1 MQTKNVK
8 LIDVFPD
15 YYIGDG
21 IFDAL
26 RTIDSDGDFPWLTF
40 SGVLDIEYI
49 GNHSGEKTV
58 GPLIDKFIKMNRDAE
73 QENPYTL
80 TTAQKTSLANIL
92 KVKYGNKWKRLYA
105 VEQAEYEPIENYRME
120 ELETPDITRKHS
132 VSDDYSATDT
142 RRTERDISR
151 SETPSDDY
159 KITDTRTIDRD
170 ITRTEEATDDYIK
183 TNERKTQ
190 TDFDVV
196 TTTNTDASTY
206 GFNSNSPVPTSE
218 ASGDST
224 VHTIGDANNNVVTD
238 NETQTGG
245 TVTRETADAADNVET
260 SEHTQTGGITVRETA
275 SANSNVEEITKTQ
288 TGYTQSTETG
298 TRALTRSGNIGVTTS
313 QQMLESE
320 IALWQWNFIESVYTD
335 IDTILTIQIYD

>member
-8 LIDVFPD
+8 LIDVFPN

-26 RTIDSDGDFPWLTF
+26 CTIDSDGDFPWLTF

-58 GPLIDKFIKMNRDAE
+58 GPLIDRFIKMNRNAD

-92 KVKYGNKWKRLYA
+92 KVKFGNKWKRLYA
-105 VEQAEYEPIENYRME
+105 VEQAEYEPIENYRLE

-132 VSDDYSATDT
+132 VSDDY
-142 RRTERDISR
+142 
-151 SETPSDDY
+151 
-159 KITDTRTIDRD
+159 
-170 ITRTEEATDDYIK
+170 IK
-183 TNERKTQ
+183 TNERKTK
-190 TDFDVV
+190 TDFDVI
-196 TTTNTDASTY
+196 TTSNTDASTY

-224 VHTIGDANNNVVTD
+224 VRTIGEANNNVVTD
-238 NETQTGG
+238 TE
-245 TVTRETADAADNVET
+245 
-260 SEHTQTGGITVRETA
+260 
-275 SANSNVEEITKTQ
+275 TQ
-288 TGYTQSTETG
+288 TGYTQTTETG
-298 TRALTRSGNIGVTTS
+298 TRTLTRSGNIGVTTS

-320 IALWQWNFIESVYTD
+320 IALWQWNFIESVYAD